1 MTIASTLV
9 QRFNMIFMEDLN
21 LTELYLMRDQAQR
34 IHDELNTE
42 AADSASIHPEY
53 AADLFVE
60 AGLYTRM
67 IIKINVELKAR
78 EMHRAY
84 DERKSRRRVVR
95 IWRLLEAL
103 FSKKSYI

>member
-42 AADSASIHPEY
+42 AADAASIHPEY